1 MFWHA
6 KYPLL
11 VFVCDKVKKLS
22 VLSSGAIEL
31 SILSKHYQAEIAVVD
46 TESGR
51 VDRFGKTC
59 NNLYHQCHSC
69 VYYRKVSEVHV
80 FPDCSKD
87 CLHGR
92 KIKCR
97 PIKEMIHIILVIY
110 IHGK

>member
-6 KYPLL
+6 KYSLL

-51 VDRFGKTC
+51 VDRFGKNY
-59 NNLYHQCHSC
+59 NN
-69 VYYRKVSEVHV
+69 
-80 FPDCSKD
+80 
-87 CLHGR
+87 
-92 KIKCR
+92 
-97 PIKEMIHIILVIY
+97 
-110 IHGK
+110 